1 MGAATI
7 LLVDDDETLSR
18 VLRRVL
24 VQQGYTVV
32 EAGTVAGALQ
42 VARETPPQLGLLDL
56 RLPDGDGVE
65 LARKLTAEGCQFPV
79 ILMTA
84 YPLRLRD
91 QPELASRFARVLTK
105 PLNLQELRQSI
116 DTALAEAPAKRPA
129 AALAVENVSVVPSE
143 PTLPHA
149 VDTPPIAPAATP
161 VAAPSAPPARRRKIA
176 LLVAVVLALA
186 CLGALPALGIV
197 PLPGRH
203 NRGAD
208 PAGGEASAA
217 LAGKKVDGDPDGLEL
232 PPAVV
237 ESLGLTTEVVEP
249 PVGSRPLRLS
259 GFVNYD
265 PDYMQRVHALFGGEV
280 IEIPEVEENVRGIT
294 ERRKL
299 SFNDRVHKGD
309 LLAVVWSKD
318 LGQMKSTLV
327 DAVVHLL
334 FDEETL
340 TRLESLYASGGTS
353 EAAVRGQRAQVSLD
367 RNNVATAERSLG
379 VARVPAQEVKAVKD
393 EARKIF
399 DRRGEHDPA
408 KEKDWPRVEVRSG
421 IDGTIVVKN
430 VVVGDTVD
438 TSFDMFQ
445 VADLSKL
452 TVWASA
458 YEEDLREL
466 NKLPLP
472 YPWKVQLAA
481 DARASGE
488 ADKGP
493 VLNSDFFEKITPS
506 IDPNQHTAT
515 LMGRVTPD
523 RFQKGFVG
531 RMLAVTL
538 NLPQPGN
545 TVAVPVSA
553 LDEDGESSVVF
564 IQPDAN
570 RPYFSQRKVAVVQR
584 LTDVVLLSSR
594 LTPAQ
599 LEAGLQP
606 LQPGDRVV
614 TRQTFLLRG
623 ALADVKNAARE
634 QKK

>member
-1 MGAATI
+1 
-7 LLVDDDETLSR
+7 LV
-18 VLRRVL
+18 
-24 VQQGYTVV
+24 
-32 EAGTVAGALQ
+32 
-42 VARETPPQLGLLDL
+42 
-56 RLPDGDGVE
+56 
-65 LARKLTAEGCQFPV
+65 
-79 ILMTA
+79 
-84 YPLRLRD
+84 
-91 QPELASRFARVLTK
+91 
-105 PLNLQELRQSI
+105 
-116 DTALAEAPAKRPA
+116 
-129 AALAVENVSVVPSE
+129 
-143 PTLPHA
+143 
-149 VDTPPIAPAATP
+149 
-161 VAAPSAPPARRRKIA
+161 
-176 LLVAVVLALA
+176 VAVVLALA
-186 CLGALPALGIV
+186 CLSALPALGIV
-197 PLPGRH
+197 HLPGRH
-203 NRGAD
+203 NEGAA
-208 PAGGEASAA
+208 PAGGEGGTA
-217 LAGKKVDGDPDGLEL
+217 LAAKLVQGDPGGLEL

-237 ESLGLTTEVVEP
+237 ESLGLTTVVAEP
-249 PVGSRPLRLS
+249 PAGSRPLRLS

-280 IEIPEVEENVRGIT
+280 IEIPEVEENVRGTT

-327 DAVVHLL
+327 DAVVHQL

-353 EAAVRGQRAQVSLD
+353 EASVRSQRAQVSID

-379 VARVPAQEVKAVKD
+379 VARVPAEEVQAVKD

-399 DRRGEHDPA
+399 DRHGEHDPA
-408 KEKDWPRVEVRSG
+408 KEKDWPRVEVRSR
-421 IDGTIVVKN
+421 IDGTLVVKN
-430 VVVGDTVD
+430 VAEGDTVD

-445 VADLSKL
+445 IADLSKL

-493 VLNSDFFEKITPS
+493 MLNSDFFEKITPS

-523 RFQKGFVG
+523 RFQKAFVG
-531 RMLAVTL
+531 RMVAATID
-538 NLPQPGN
+538 LPQPAN
-545 TVAVPVSA
+545 TVSVPVSA

-564 IQPDAN
+564 VQPDPD
-570 RPYFSQRKVAVVQR
+570 RPYYSQRKVAVVQR
-584 LTDVVLLSSR
+584 LTDTVLASSR
-594 LTPAQ
+594 LTPAER
-599 LEAGLQP
+599 EAGLQP

-614 TRQTFLLRG
+614 TRQTYLLRG
-623 ALADVKNAARE
+623 ALADAKNAAKE